1 MTAPDD
7 WYDDGAGRKR
17 WWDGTQWTDHVH
29 MAGGPAGSGS
39 HLWWALS
46 PVYSCFTISFIPA
59 LHAAIKLRRLEL
71 WNWAGGLILG
81 DFIAW
86 GLMAG
91 PDAAGGAGTHD
102 QNVGAFLAIVLA
114 VLGTIHALRLRGEVF
129 GEPRPAAAVTSAVAA
144 NAHEPA
150 VAQALAARRR
160 RAESLEL
167 SIKDP
172 GLARDLKIGRP
183 DLTRQYDD
191 GGLVDVNHV
200 PESVLMAELGLSQQ
214 QARTVVEVRDHI
226 GRYSSANELSVLADL
241 PPETLDAVRDRV
253 VTL

>member
-1 MTAPDD
+1 MTTPAG

-17 WWDGTQWTDHVH
+17 WWDGARWTDHVH
-29 MAGGPAGSGS
+29 MVSAPGGSGS

-46 PVYSCFTISFIPA
+46 PVYSCFTIAFIPA
-59 LHAAIKLRRLEL
+59 VHAAIKLRRREL
-71 WNWAGGLILG
+71 WLWAVGLIVG
-81 DFIAW
+81 NVIVW

-91 PDAAGGAGTHD
+91 PNAADGGSTPVQD
-102 QNVGAFLAIVLA
+102 VGALFAIVLA

-129 GEPRPAAAVTSAVAA
+129 GAPRGAAAIPAAASPRV
-144 NAHEPA
+144 HDPA

-172 GLARDLKIGRP
+172 GLARDLRIGRP
-183 DLTRQYDD
+183 DLTREYND

-200 PESVLMAELGLSQQ
+200 PESVLVAHLGLSQD
-214 QARTVVEVRDHI
+214 QARVVIEVRDHI

-241 PPETLDAVRDRV
+241 PPETLDAIRDRLV
-253 VTL
+253 VL